1 MSARELIL
9 QEVVTKLLTVT
20 SAVYRSRVVALTRGK
35 LPAVVVTPESED
47 IEQLARSLTSRKL
60 TVNVAIHA
68 RGDIPDQAVDTL
80 AGNLHAALLADD
92 TLGGKCARIIEG
104 STNWQFS
111 DADGTALEMTISY
124 TVVYSTKSSGL

>member
-1 MSARELIL
+1 MSARENVL
-9 QEVVTKLLTVT
+9 QAIVAALTTVT
-20 SAVYRSRVVALTRGK
+20 PSVYRSRVVALTRGE

-47 IEQLARSLTSRKL
+47 TEQLARALTSRQL
-60 TVNVAIHA
+60 TIKVAIHA

-92 TLGGKCARIIEG
+92 TLGGKCARIVESG
-104 STNWQFS
+104 TSWEFS

-124 TVVYSTKSSGL
+124 TATYSTPTNKI